1 MSFLTQLQGEELA
14 IFEKYISHVQF
25 PCDSCI
31 LREGEPGDGCYIIDE
46 GTVRLELKNVETDTD
61 SVIGFLEP
69 GAFLG
74 EFSLLD
80 GKPRSASAYA
90 HSDVKTRWFSKE
102 SYEEI
107 CRKYPQVG
115 LKMAVAM
122 GENLS
127 AKMRELNEK
136 IAGYVFA
143 GDIDKDTHEMVARA
157 AKAQKP
163 FEKWQEERVDALL
176 NDIAETI
183 AERAEELAEEN
194 VAETGIGVAKDK
206 VMKIRFASLEVYKTI
221 AGQRAAGE
229 IKTDHQS
236 QVTEIAS
243 PVGVVLGLIPVT
255 NPVSTIV
262 FKTLVALKGRNAI
275 IMSCHRNALGVGV
288 KAVDII
294 RDTLERH
301 NAPKDLVQAIQKR
314 SSRQKTMMFMNH
326 PGVSLILATGGTSMV
341 KAAYSSGTPAIGVG
355 PGNAPVLICSDADL
369 SAAAQAIIQSKSFDN
384 GVICGSENNLVVV
397 ASVREDFMKMLE
409 ENGAIIL
416 GADEK
421 HRLDAQIFAPD
432 SHSLKIS
439 FVGKPA
445 KFIAD
450 SAGIRRDK
458 EIRLIV
464 VPIKQDELQG
474 PFGHEKL
481 APILSLCTV
490 DNEAK
495 GIEVCK
501 QILLNQGH
509 GHTAVIY
516 TQNQEWIQ
524 QFGREIEA
532 SRILVNSAAALGC
545 IGIGTGL
552 IPSFT
557 LGCGTFGRNSTT
569 DNVTYTH
576 LLNIKR
582 LALHL

>member
-1 MSFLTQLQGEELA
+1 MSFLTQLQGEELT
-14 IFEKYISHVQF
+14 ILEKYMSHVQF
-25 PCDSCI
+25 PRDSCI
-31 LREGEPGDGCYIIDE
+31 LGEGEPGDGCYIIDE
-46 GTVRLELKNVETDTD
+46 GSVRLELKNVETDTD
-61 SVIGFLEP
+61 SVIGFLEL

-90 HSDVKTRWFSKE
+90 HSDVKARWFSKE
-102 SYEEI
+102 SYDEI
-107 CRKYPQVG
+107 CQQYPQVG

-163 FEKWQEERVDALL
+163 FEKWPEERVDALL
-176 NDIAETI
+176 KDIAETI
-183 AERAEELAEEN
+183 AERAEELAEES
-194 VAETGIGVAKDK
+194 VAETGIGVATDK
-206 VMKIRFASLEVYKTI
+206 VMKIRFASLEVYKTT
-221 AGQRAAGE
+221 ADQRAAGE
-229 IKTDHQS
+229 IKTDHQRH
-236 QVTEIAS
+236 VTEIAS

-255 NPVSTIV
+255 NPVSTAV

-275 IMSCHRNALGVGV
+275 IMSCHRNALGVGT

-294 RDTLERH
+294 RDILERH
-301 NAPKDLVQAIQKR
+301 RAPKDLVQAIQKR

-397 ASVREDFMKMLE
+397 ASVRESFMKMLV

-416 GADEK
+416 RADEK
-421 HRLDAQIFAPD
+421 HRLAAQIFDPD
-432 SHSLKIS
+432 SHTLKVSL
-439 FVGKPA
+439 VGKPA

-481 APILSLCTV
+481 APVLSLCTV

-501 QILLNQGH
+501 QILLNQGQ
-509 GHTAVIY
+509 GHTAVIF
-516 TQNQEWIQ
+516 TQNEKWIQ
-524 QFGREIEA
+524 QFGRQIKA

-552 IPSFT
+552 TPSFT

-569 DNVTYTH
+569 DNVSYTH

-582 LALHL
+582 LARHL